1 VNLRPSAVAVVG
13 GRALLFGAAC
23 TSALAQEEKAK
34 VEEIAV
40 ADEADDHPFTSAEDG
55 WFDVSGFLDKKFG
68 FLPIVLPITEPAV
81 GFGAAVGLAFIS
93 SPLGAAKAGY
103 GRPDITLVGGL
114 GTENGSRGLFAGDI
128 RFWLDDRLKTVA
140 GAIDASINLDFHGL
154 GDDSALEDDPLRYS
168 LRPLGG
174 TVQAQYR
181 LGDSNA
187 WAGLGYSFASMSVRF
202 DAPAGTTGRPDFE
215 KEEELA
221 ALTPT
226 FSYDSRDNFFTPNE
240 GAFYGLD
247 VGLFGPA
254 LGGDDTFERIS
265 FNALHYTPIGPQL
278 YLGLRAN
285 VAATFGDAPFY
296 MNPYVTLRGVPVM
309 RYQGEEVALLESE
322 VRWQCWDR
330 FSVIGF
336 VGAGMTWNDFERLD
350 DTQDVVAGGTGFR
363 YELARAYGIHAGLD
377 VAVSRDT
384 TAVYLQI
391 GSAWMRP

>member
-1 VNLRPSAVAVVG
+1 MSG
-13 GRALLFGAAC
+13 ALLALLLVATGA
-23 TSALAQEEKAK
+23 SAAAQEEKAK
-34 VEEIAV
+34 VEEV
-40 ADEADDHPFTSAEDG
+40 VVDDDADAHAFTSAEDG
-55 WFDVSGFLDKKFG
+55 WVDISGFLDKKFG

-93 SPLGAAKAGY
+93 SPLGDAKAGF
-103 GRPDITLVGGL
+103 GRPDITMVGGL

-128 RFWLDDRLKTVA
+128 RYWMDDRLKTVV
-140 GAIDASINLDFHGL
+140 GAVNAAINLDFHGL
-154 GDDSALEDDPLRYS
+154 GDDSALDDDPLRYT
-168 LRPLGG
+168 LRPTGG

-221 ALTPT
+221 ALLPT
-226 FSYDSRDNFFTPNE
+226 LSYDSRDNFFTPNE
-240 GAFYGLD
+240 GGFYGLD
-247 VGLFGPA
+247 VGLYGPA
-254 LGGDDTFERIS
+254 LGGDDTFERLS
-265 FNALHYTPIGPQL
+265 FTALHYEPVAPQL

-285 VAATFGDAPFY
+285 AAATLGDAPFY
-296 MNPYVTLRGVPVM
+296 MNPYVALRGVPVM
-309 RYQGEEVALLESE
+309 RYQGEEVVLLESE
-322 VRWQCWDR
+322 LRWQCWER

-350 DTQDVVAGGTGFR
+350 DTQSVLAGGTGFR
-363 YELARAYGIHAGLD
+363 YELARAYGIHAGVD
-377 VAVSRDT
+377 VAFSRDT
-384 TAVYLQI
+384 TAVYLQV

>member
-1 VNLRPSAVAVVG
+1 MRRG
-13 GRALLFGAAC
+13 GAFELALLLAA
-23 TSALAQEEKAK
+23 THPRAAAQAEAAK
-34 VEEIAV
+34 VEEVAV
-40 ADEADDHPFTSAEDG
+40 DDGDDSRTFTSPEDG

-68 FLPIVLPITEPAV
+68 FLPVVLPITEPAV

-93 SPLGAAKAGY
+93 SPLGDAKAGH
-103 GRPDITLVGGL
+103 GRPDLTMVGGL

-128 RFWLDDRLKTVA
+128 RFWLDDRLKTIA
-140 GAIDASINLDFHGL
+140 GAVDASVNLDFHGL
-154 GDDSALEDDPLRYS
+154 GDDDALDDDPLRYT

-174 TVQAQYR
+174 MVQAHCR

-226 FSYDSRDNFFTPNE
+226 LSYDSRDNFFTPNE
-240 GAFYGLD
+240 GGFYGLD

-254 LGGDDTFERIS
+254 LGGDDTFQRVS
-265 FNALHYTPIGPQL
+265 LTALHYTPIGPQL
-278 YLGLRAN
+278 FLGLRAN
-285 VAATFGDAPFY
+285 VAAAFGDAPFY
-296 MNPYVTLRGVPVM
+296 LNPFVALRGVPVM
-309 RYQGEEVALLESE
+309 RYQGEEVVLLESE
-322 VRWQCWDR
+322 VRWQCWER
-330 FSVIGF
+330 FSVLGF

-350 DTQDVVAGGTGFR
+350 STQQVVAGGTGFR
-363 YELARAYGIHAGLD
+363 YELARDYGIHAGLD
-377 VAVSRDT
+377 VAFSRDT